1 MSRSMTEGAARPRLA
16 GRRVLV
22 TNASLRT
29 SYAAVRSL
37 QRAGATVFAADA
49 YRVGMSQWSRH
60 GDSPRLVYPSMYADP
75 EGFLAHL
82 NAFVREQ
89 EIELIF
95 PSHNETELI
104 ARHRDRF
111 PPGACD
117 LVPDAAASGRF
128 NNKARAY
135 ELAERLGVPVPR
147 RFVYASLDA
156 LRAALADSRGP
167 GFVVKLLTG
176 NSSKGV
182 FHASGA
188 QAALDRVAALIKEF
202 ALTPERFP
210 QVEEQVAGEGWG
222 CSALYWR
229 GERMLDFCHQRL
241 REKIST
247 GGTSTA
253 RIALPNPALE
263 DYAQRILGEVGWH
276 GLAMVEFKVNPQTDQ
291 VWFIEVNPRMWGSI
305 PFAIAAGADF
315 PYLAALCAFGGPEA
329 ARDAAAGMSVQE
341 GFTGRWLVGDA
352 LVVLGL
358 LKRLRLG
365 QAFGVL
371 FGQRFDSTDD
381 FHWDDLPAFAGEV
394 AWYLHRVIK
403 HRSLNPAEEGMVG

>member
-1 MSRSMTEGAARPRLA
+1 MTEGTARPELA

-29 SYAAVRSL
+29 SYAAFRSL
-37 QRAGATVFAADA
+37 QRAGATVFTADA

-60 GDSPRLVYPSMYADP
+60 RGVPQWVYPPIYSDP
-75 EGFLAHL
+75 EGFVAQLA
-82 NAFVREQ
+82 AFVRNQ
-89 EIELIF
+89 GIELIF

-104 ARHRDRF
+104 ARYRERF
-111 PPGACD
+111 PPGVCD
-117 LVPDAAASGRF
+117 LVPDAAASELF

-135 ELAERLGVPVPR
+135 DLAERLGVPVPR
-147 RFVYASLDA
+147 RFAYASLEE
-156 LRAALADSRGP
+156 LRGSLTDSRAM

-182 FHASGA
+182 FHVGGP
-188 QAALDRVAALIKEF
+188 QAALDTVAALIEQF
-202 ALTPERFP
+202 SLPPERFP

-222 CSALYWR
+222 CSLLYWR
-229 GERMLDFCHQRL
+229 GRRILDFCHKRL

-253 RIALPNPALE
+253 RIALRNPALQE
-263 DYAQRILGEVGWH
+263 YAQRILDEVGWH
-276 GLAMVEFKVNPQTDQ
+276 GLAMVEFKVNPETGEE
-291 VWFIEVNPRMWGSI
+291 WFVEVNPRMWGSI

-315 PYLAALCAFGGPEA
+315 PYLAALCAFREPQA
-329 ARDAAAGMSVQE
+329 AREVSAGMAVKE

-352 LVVLGL
+352 MVALAL
-358 LKRLRLG
+358 LKRLRVG

-381 FHWDDLPAFAGEV
+381 LRWDDLPALAGEV
-394 AWYLHRVIK
+394 GWYLQRVLK
-403 HRSLNPAEEGMVG
+403 HRSLNPAEKGMVR